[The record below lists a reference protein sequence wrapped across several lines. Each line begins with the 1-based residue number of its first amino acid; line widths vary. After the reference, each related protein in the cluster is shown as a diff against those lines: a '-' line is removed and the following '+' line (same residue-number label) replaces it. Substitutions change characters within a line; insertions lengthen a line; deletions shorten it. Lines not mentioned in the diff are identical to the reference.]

1 MEKGVE
7 VRFPYLNEQLKSLIN
22 SMPLKDKVDK
32 KLVDKILLRKIAKK
46 LVPKNLQSEKLPFGL
61 PAVRKKHFGLS
72 KTKFEKPAFNDLFY
86 QNYKKMRKMVLFGK
100 FRKLKLFNN
109 NFLKEIVIRQS
120 EKKTNVFLTSNF
132 GEYGVLPVGTKKLLN
147 EKFYKF
153 GKKIISYL
161 QKFNWKRN
169 FGYFE
174 NSEKRKS

>member
-1 MEKGVE
+1 MESQV
-7 VRFPYLNEQLKSLIN
+7 SLDLVLLVTRLFL
-22 SMPLKDKVDK
+22 PTPQ
-32 KLVDKILLRKIAKK
+32 LVDKILLRKIAKK

-120 EKKTNVFLTSNF
+120 EKNKCFFDV
-132 GEYGVLPVGTKKLLN
+132 KLWRIWSFACWY
-147 EKFYKF
+147 EKVIK
-153 GKKIISYL
+153 
-161 QKFNWKRN
+161 
-169 FGYFE
+169 
-174 NSEKRKS
+174 